1 MRRLC
6 PWCRWWWFLPAA
18 LALSLL
24 GMIGGCGLVERDLT
38 SRTRTALADGNL
50 ANVGVDYEYRNAI
63 LRGPASAREAAL
75 SAALGLNGIREATYI
90 ATGAAGAAPASSAA
104 VDLTAAW
111 NGEQVIL
118 RGQVATQAQHDQLV
132 DAAKAE
138 FGANGVLD
146 ELTIGSAGST
156 AALDGAVAAL
166 PGVFA
171 RLKEDLRDFSA
182 HLTGTDLAITGTAGS
197 PNDVAPLN
205 AFLSDVTG
213 LSVTSQLKVPG
224 ATPAPPPPPPSA
236 KPAVVQAKLTSIL
249 AASTIRFES
258 ASANIT
264 GESFPILNRVAAVLG
279 PAIRANRA
287 LRVSV
292 QGHTD
297 DQAAADFN
305 QRLSEQRAT
314 AVVRYLSSKGVSAGK
329 LTPVGFGEAKPVAT
343 NATDA
348 GRRANR
354 RIEFKVGG

>member
-18 LALSLL
+18 LALSVL

-50 ANVGVDYEYRNAI
+50 ANVTVDYEYRNAV

-75 SAALGLNGIREATYI
+75 SAALGLNGLREATYI
-90 ATGAAGAAPASSAA
+90 ATDATGAAPASSAS
-104 VDLTAAW
+104 VDLTATW
-111 NGEQVIL
+111 NGEQAIL

-138 FGANGVLD
+138 FGADGVVD

-166 PGVFA
+166 PGVFG

-182 HLTGTDLAITGTAGS
+182 QLTGTDLAITGTAGS
-197 PNDVAPLN
+197 REDVAPLN

-213 LSVTSQLKVPG
+213 LSVTSQLTAPG
-224 ATPAPPPPPPSA
+224 ATPSPPPPPSA
-236 KPAVVQAKLTSIL
+236 KPAVVQAKLKSIL

-264 GESFPILNRVAAVLG
+264 SESFSILNRVAAVLG
-279 PAIRANRA
+279 PAVRANRA